1 MLLPRGLDYNHC
13 HQADMFPLPDPSSQ
27 TLVLRDREAERR
39 EKGQAEVLPAA
50 WAMKWGS
57 FWGRQGE
64 RVFN

>member
-1 MLLPRGLDYNHC
+1 
-13 HQADMFPLPDPSSQ
+13 MFPLPDPSSQ

-39 EKGQAEVLPAA
+39 EKGQAEVPPTA